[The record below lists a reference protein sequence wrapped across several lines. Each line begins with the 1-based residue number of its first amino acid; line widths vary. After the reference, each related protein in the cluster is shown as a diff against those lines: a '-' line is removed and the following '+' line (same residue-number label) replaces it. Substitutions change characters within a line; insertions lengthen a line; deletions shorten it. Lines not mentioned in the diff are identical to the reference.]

1 MSAFHEERITE
12 TLRHAWSREQAA
24 GREPVYTRTPIDE
37 MISREDGEAIDAYL
51 MRVEAMRDLM
61 RYFFAE
67 GPHPAAVLKRV
78 FAVAKAIFPDLVLNM
93 SCEEVGMLFGE
104 TKAAVSYRI
113 KLLVN
118 RPIAALFGH
127 SVQLPWQKSSSA
139 CAKYRS
145 QAMGNTNRR
154 NTKKKPVT
162 S

>member
-1 MSAFHEERITE
+1 MTHEQKIDM
-12 TLRHAWSREQAA
+12 TLRHAWSREQSA

-37 MISREDGEAIDAYL
+37 MISREDGEPLDEYL

-61 RYFFAE
+61 GYFFAD

-78 FAVAKAIFPDLVLNM
+78 FAVAKAIFPELVLNM
-93 SCEEVGMLFGE
+93 SCEEIGLLFGE

-127 SVQLPWQKSSSA
+127 GVQLPWQKSSIA
-139 CAKYRS
+139 CAKYRE
-145 QAMGNTNRR
+145 QALGNTNRR
-154 NTKKKPVT
+154 KKKTVQP
-162 S
+162 